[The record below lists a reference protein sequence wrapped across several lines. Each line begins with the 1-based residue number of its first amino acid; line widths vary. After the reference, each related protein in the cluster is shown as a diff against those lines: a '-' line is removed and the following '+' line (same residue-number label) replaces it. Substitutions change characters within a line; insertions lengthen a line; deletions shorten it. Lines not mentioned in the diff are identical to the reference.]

1 METQVLANIMEY
13 WLVMVARDS
22 SKDQSEDGS
31 FTGEED
37 LYQYVA
43 NFDTYILDVRLEMEL
58 VP

>member
-1 METQVLANIMEY
+1 
-13 WLVMVARDS
+13 MVARDS

>member
-43 NFDTYILDVRLEMEL
+43 TFDTDILDVRREMEH

>member
-37 LYQYVA
+37 LCQYVA

>member
-1 METQVLANIMEY
+1 
-13 WLVMVARDS
+13 MVARDS

-43 NFDTYILDVRLEMEL
+43 TFDTDILDVRREMEH